1 MQASDEE
8 RMRRYGAGDASA
20 FDRLYARHRGARYR
34 FVLRCVKER
43 AVAEELYQEISTQG
57 GGRR

>member
-20 FDRLYARHRGARYR
+20 FDRLYATHRGARYR
-34 FVLRCVKER
+34 FVLRGVKER
-43 AVAEELYQEISTQG
+43 AVAEELSQEISTQG